1 VSIAENPLASVVMG
15 TGKMLDDFNL
25 LRKVSVN

>member
-1 VSIAENPLASVVMG
+1 MADDPQSSVVLG

-25 LRKVSVN
+25 LRKIAID